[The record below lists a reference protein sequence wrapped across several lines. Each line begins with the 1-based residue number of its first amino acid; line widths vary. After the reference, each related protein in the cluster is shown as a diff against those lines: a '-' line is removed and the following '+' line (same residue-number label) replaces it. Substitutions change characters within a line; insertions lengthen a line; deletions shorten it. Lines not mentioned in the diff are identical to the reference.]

1 MSLQERRLS
10 DKITVSILV
19 ILLMGGVYLRF
30 FNLGKP
36 SFWVDELNHVY
47 AGMALSEGEN
57 PTFPSGVANGRS
69 LIYSKLVG
77 WSFSLFGVSE
87 FSARFGSAILGLFSI
102 LLIYIVGRDLFSR
115 RVGLIAAFFLTFAHP
130 AIGWSRTS
138 RMYTLFQFLFLLAV
152 FLFHKGVEANKAFKN
167 VPEEK
172 TGVLA
177 KLNIYLQNRGLQ
189 WPWLL
194 LSGLVFIIS
203 LKVHLLTGLFAA
215 TLLVYCAVCFFGQ
228 SFDEGFA
235 ESLSSKYA
243 VCGAAMAGAIL
254 IGLVAFNLSAFV
266 QYALDFHPDWARNI
280 RMEDSHYYFWFLTAG
295 DQFPLAAL
303 FLLGAIQAFIRLNKN
318 AIFCVLAFIV
328 PLFFHSFVFSYKV
341 SNYVFNIYPF
351 FLLIIAYGLSNF
363 YETELLG
370 LISRLRDRGII
381 KRKLSPQSVRFAITA
396 MFVLLIPMTVWFRIA
411 IKIPNIDSAGNNGAI
426 THYDW
431 RGAAQ
436 VVSQNEMPGDAV
448 ISTLPLTVLYYLGK
462 VDYNLNMAHLDQS
475 LKWETSSTNG
485 RNHEFYTNVPSVK
498 SIDELQEIMAKH
510 AKGWLIADLYR
521 LNREQYVSPE
531 LSHFIQTHL
540 SETWS
545 DEKRTMV
552 VYRWS
557 G

>member
-19 ILLMGGVYLRF
+19 ILLLSGIYLRF

-152 FLFHKGVEANKAFKN
+152 FLFHKGFEANKAFKN

-215 TLLVYCAVCFFGQ
+215 TLLVYCAICFFGQ

-235 ESLSSKYA
+235 VSLSSKYA
-243 VCGAAMAGAIL
+243 VL
-254 IGLVAFNLSAFV
+254 FYFLS
-266 QYALDFHPDWARNI
+266 
-280 RMEDSHYYFWFLTAG
+280 
-295 DQFPLAAL
+295 
-303 FLLGAIQAFIRLNKN
+303 
-318 AIFCVLAFIV
+318 
-328 PLFFHSFVFSYKV
+328 
-341 SNYVFNIYPF
+341 
-351 FLLIIAYGLSNF
+351 
-363 YETELLG
+363 
-370 LISRLRDRGII
+370 
-381 KRKLSPQSVRFAITA
+381 
-396 MFVLLIPMTVWFRIA
+396 
-411 IKIPNIDSAGNNGAI
+411 SANG
-426 THYDW
+426 
-431 RGAAQ
+431 
-436 VVSQNEMPGDAV
+436 S
-448 ISTLPLTVLYYLGK
+448 
-462 VDYNLNMAHLDQS
+462 
-475 LKWETSSTNG
+475 
-485 RNHEFYTNVPSVK
+485 
-498 SIDELQEIMAKH
+498 
-510 AKGWLIADLYR
+510 
-521 LNREQYVSPE
+521 
-531 LSHFIQTHL
+531 
-540 SETWS
+540 
-545 DEKRTMV
+545 
-552 VYRWS
+552 
-557 G
+557 